1 MTKKQIFCFGLFASI
16 VLLSSG
22 FRPFKVEMYPW
33 LHTFEKRELST
44 VSMEVEV
51 GQRFFDVPFTGKTF
65 VGFTQS
71 VGARESQGIYN
82 IVNSLG
88 YLGKYQFGS
97 ETLAALGIKD
107 QAYFLSSK
115 ELQEKAFLANLARN
129 KWELRREI
137 TNYSGSKIKG
147 IMITESGILAAAHL
161 GGVGSVK
168 RFLRTN
174 GGRKFRDG
182 YGTSVTEY
190 LKEFAGYD
198 TSCVEPNKNAKA
210 QHYNLN

>member
-1 MTKKQIFCFGLFASI
+1 MTKKQIFYFGLFGSI

-33 LHTFEKRELST
+33 LHSLERGDRYT
-44 VSMEVEV
+44 VPMEVEV

-71 VGARESQGIYN
+71 IGARESQGIYN

-97 ETLAALGIKD
+97 ETLAALGIQD
-107 QAYFLSSK
+107 QASFLQSK
-115 ELQEKAFLANLARN
+115 KLQEKAFLANLARN

-137 TNYSGSKIKG
+137 ANYSGTEING
-147 IMITESGILAAAHL
+147 IPITESGILAAAHL
-161 GGVGSVK
+161 GGVGSIK
-168 RFLRTN
+168 RFLRTK
-174 GGRKFRDG
+174 GGRKFKDG
-182 YGTSVTEY
+182 YGTSITEY
-190 LKEFAGYD
+190 LREFAGYD
-198 TSCVEPNKNAKA
+198 TSSVEPNKKAKA
-210 QHYNLN
+210 QHYTF